1 MRILFFFLFGITSFA
16 AKAQQ
21 GWWQAQLHREDGNN
35 IVFSFEWI
43 TEQGKPVWYIHNASE
58 KIKVSDIKRTG
69 DSIIVQMPVFE
80 SEFRLTYQNNKLQG
94 VWKKGSSSGM
104 QVVPFT
110 ASPGK
115 DRFAVTNSP
124 SKNISGKWAA
134 IFTGDKT
141 VDTTVAEFT
150 QQGNHVTGT
159 FLTPSS
165 DYRYLEG
172 VVRNDS
178 LFLST
183 FDGSHAYLFTAKID
197 NDKKI
202 SGGMYYSGPTTFKQK
217 WTAVKNEKAAVPYD
231 ETAMYLKPGEERLN
245 FKFNDLDGNP
255 VSIND
260 ERFKNKVV
268 IVQLMG
274 SWCPNC
280 MDETVFL
287 SEYYNKNK
295 QRGIEVV
302 SLAYEYS
309 TDIERSKKS
318 LRKFQQAFNVQY
330 PMLITGVA
338 VTDSLRT
345 EKTLPQLTSIQA
357 FPSSIIIDKQ
367 GKVRKIETTFN
378 GPGTGEHYLEYKK
391 KFEATINGLLKES

>member
-1 MRILFFFLFGITSFA
+1 MKKLFFILFTIASLV

-21 GWWQAQLHREDGNN
+21 GWWQAQLHREDGSN
-35 IVFSFEWI
+35 IVFNFEWK
-43 TEQGKPVWYIHNASE
+43 TEKGKPVWYIQNASE
-58 KIKVSDIKRTG
+58 KIQVPNIKRKA
-69 DSIIVQMPVFE
+69 DSVIVQMPVFE

-94 VWKKGSSSGM
+94 VWKKGSSAGIQM
-104 QVVPFT
+104 MGFT
-110 ASPGK
+110 ATPGK
-115 DRFAVTNSP
+115 ERFAVTKSP
-124 SKNISGKWAA
+124 SLDISGRWSAV
-134 IFTGDKT
+134 FTNSKT
-141 VDTTVAEFT
+141 ADTTVAEFK
-150 QQGNHVTGT
+150 QQDNNHITGT
-159 FLTPSS
+159 FLTASS

-202 SGGMYYSGPTTFKQK
+202 SGGMHYSGPKFKEE
-217 WTAVKNEKAAVPYD
+217 WSAVKNEKAAVPYD
-231 ETAMYLKPGEERLN
+231 ESAMYLKPGQERLN
-245 FKFNDLDGNP
+245 FKFNDLEDRP

-260 ERFKNKVV
+260 DRFKNKVV

-295 QRGIEVV
+295 QRGIEIV

-309 TDIERSKKS
+309 TDLERSKKS
-318 LRKFQQAFNVQY
+318 LRKFQQGFNVQY

-345 EKTLPQLTSIQA
+345 EKTLPQLTPIKS
-357 FPSSIIIDKQ
+357 FPSSIIIDKK
-367 GKVRKIETTFN
+367 GKVRKIETSFN
-378 GPGTGEHYLEYKK
+378 GPGTGEHYLDYKK
-391 KFEATINGLLKES
+391 EFEATINELLAEN